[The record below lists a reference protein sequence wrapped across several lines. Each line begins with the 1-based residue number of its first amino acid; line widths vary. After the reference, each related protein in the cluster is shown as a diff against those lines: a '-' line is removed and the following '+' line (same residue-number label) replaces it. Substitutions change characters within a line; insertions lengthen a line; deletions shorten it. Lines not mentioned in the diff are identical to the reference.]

1 MTRYLLDTN
10 IISHAIRPTP
20 PEALLQWMAEQ
31 VDEDLYIATLSL
43 AEIRRGI
50 LQMPNGRKKRELDDW
65 FSGPSGPQALF
76 RHRVLP
82 FDEPAALEWAR
93 LMAEGTAK
101 GQPRSALDMII
112 AAIGAVNTCLV
123 VTDNEKDFRDA
134 VDCFNPLRPH
144 AG

>member
-50 LQMPNGRKKRELDDW
+50 LQMPNGRKKRELEHW

-134 VDCFNPLRPH
+134 VDFFNPLRPH
-144 AG
+144 GG